1 MEELEG
7 AIREALLDDKLPCTR
22 AFAVSE
28 ERGVSPR
35 LVGREATRLGIRI
48 SRCQLGLFGYNDLG
62 NKRIVKPAE
71 EVSAEL
77 KAAIASRLAA
87 KKLPCKA
94 AWEIAA
100 RFKLSKLAV
109 SSAVEAL
116 KIRFSD
122 CQLGCFR

>member
-1 MEELEG
+1 MPIVVGQETS
-7 AIREALLDDKLPCTR
+7 KLGT
-22 AFAVSE
+22 
-28 ERGVSPR
+28 
-35 LVGREATRLGIRI
+35 RI
-48 SRCQLGLFGYNDLG
+48 SHCQLGLFGYDDLG
-62 NKRIVKPAE
+62 EKRIVKPAK

-77 KAAIASRLAA
+77 KAEITSRLVAG
-87 KKLPCKA
+87 KLSCKA

-100 RFKLSKLAV
+100 EFKLSRLAV